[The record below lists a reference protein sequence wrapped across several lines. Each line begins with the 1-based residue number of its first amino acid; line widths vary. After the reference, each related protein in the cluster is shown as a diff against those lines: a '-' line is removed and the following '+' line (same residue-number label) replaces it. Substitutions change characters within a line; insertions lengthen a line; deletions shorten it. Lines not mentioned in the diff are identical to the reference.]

1 MNVIPW
7 FFLAIQAAIV
17 VASLLGYGVFSSHP
31 DLLMQVDPG
40 ARFFVWAFYSF
51 AIGNMLFGGLAVVAE
66 ALYRNRRPALLAFV
80 AVYLVSLTS
89 ELLGTSYGVPFGAY
103 SYTSLLGPKWFDR
116 VPLLIPLSWFTMGW
130 AVWVIAR
137 RWTKAWVAV
146 LLGTTLLV
154 AWDLLLD
161 PAMSKV
167 TSYWVWGDVG
177 SYYGMPWS
185 NLAGW
190 GITGFVLLAL
200 LQRLAPRPDGSLKFA
215 LSVYFVN
222 FALPL
227 GFCILNGYWIA
238 VFAGLAT
245 GTTAWLLLGGFL
257 RAHKSRRRSSP
268 KLSPKTRREGTV
280 GAGRG

>member
-1 MNVIPW
+1 MNLMPW

-17 VASLLGYGVFSSHP
+17 VASLLGYGIFSSRP
-31 DLLMQVDPG
+31 DLLIQVDPG
-40 ARFFVWAFYSF
+40 ARFFVWAFHSF

-66 ALYRNRRPALLAFV
+66 ALYRNRRPAFFAFL

-103 SYTSLLGPKWFDR
+103 SYTALLGPKWFER

-137 RWTKAWVAV
+137 CWTKGWMAV

-167 TSYWVWGDVG
+167 TSYWLWGDVG

-200 LQRLAPRPDGSLKFA
+200 LRWLAPQPDGSFKFA

-227 GFCILNGYWIA
+227 GFCVLNGYWIA
-238 VFAGLAT
+238 VFASLAT
-245 GTTAWLLLGGFL
+245 GTMPWLLLGGSL
-257 RAHKSRRRSSP
+257 RAHKSSP
-268 KLSPKTRREGTV
+268 KLSPKTGCEEL
-280 GAGRG
+280 

>member
-1 MNVIPW
+1 MNLMPW
-7 FFLAIQAAIV
+7 FFLAMQAAIV
-17 VASLLGYGVFSSHP
+17 VASLLGYGIFSSRP
-31 DLLMQVDPG
+31 DLLIQVDPE
-40 ARFFVWAFYSF
+40 ARFFVWAFHSF
-51 AIGNMLFGGLAVVAE
+51 AVGNMLFGGLAVVAE
-66 ALYRNRRPALLAFV
+66 ALYRNRRPALFAFL

-103 SYTSLLGPKWFDR
+103 SYTALLGPKWFER

-130 AVWVIAR
+130 VVWVIAR
-137 RWTKAWVAV
+137 CWTKGWMAV

-177 SYYGMPWS
+177 NYYGMPWS

-200 LQRLAPRPDGSLKFA
+200 LRWLAPQPDGSFKFA

-227 GFCILNGYWIA
+227 GFCVLNGYWIA
-238 VFAGLAT
+238 VFASLAT
-245 GTTAWLLLGGFL
+245 GTMPWLLLGGSL
-257 RAHKSRRRSSP
+257 RAHKSSP
-268 KLSPKTRREGTV
+268 KLSPKTGCEETV
-280 GAGRG
+280 GVRRG

>member
-1 MNVIPW
+1 MNLISW
-7 FFLAIQAAIV
+7 LLLAIQAAIV
-17 VASLLGYGVFSSHP
+17 VASLLGYGIFSSRP
-31 DLLMQVDPG
+31 DLLARVDPG
-40 ARFFVWAFYSF
+40 ARFFVWAFHSF

-103 SYTSLLGPKWFDR
+103 SYTSLLGLKWFDR
-116 VPLLIPLSWFTMGW
+116 VPLLIPLSWFTMSW

-137 RWTKAWVAV
+137 RWAKGWVAV

-167 TSYWVWGDVG
+167 TSYWLWGDVG

-190 GITGFVLLAL
+190 GITGLVLLAV
-200 LQRLAPRPDGSLKFA
+200 LQWLAPQPDGSLKFA

-227 GFCILNGYWIA
+227 GFCVLNGYWIA

-245 GTTAWLLLGGFL
+245 AIAAWLLLGGFW
-257 RAHKSRRRSSP
+257 REHKYRRRSLQNS
-268 KLSPKTRREGTV
+268 SPKTPRERTLS
-280 GAGRG
+280 AGEG